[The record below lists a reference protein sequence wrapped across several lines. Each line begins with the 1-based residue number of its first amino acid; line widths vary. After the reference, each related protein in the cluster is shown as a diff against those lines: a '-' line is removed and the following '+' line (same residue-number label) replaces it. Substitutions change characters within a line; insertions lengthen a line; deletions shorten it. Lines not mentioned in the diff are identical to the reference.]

1 MQADRLHTESVQ
13 ILTAVFLPKA
23 GPAGIGVA
31 AAGMPATTI
40 SSVYEQA
47 FGSAEY
53 LHFRAILRALQ
64 LGRELRAERISVLC
78 PDEEIVKLINRETPM
93 ESGSGLV
100 PLYMRIRALMHTYR
114 LAEVRAVPRSKVAPA
129 QRLAAAAS
137 RMPARK
143 KDLQRDLFTAAA

>member
-1 MQADRLHTESVQ
+1 MRAHRLQTESVQ

-31 AAGMPATTI
+31 AADMPATTI
-40 SSVYEQA
+40 STIYEQA

-78 PDEEIVKLINRETPM
+78 PDEDTVKLINRETPM
-93 ESGSGLV
+93 ESGSRLV

-114 LAEVRAVPRSKVAPA
+114 LAEVRAVPRSRVKPA

-137 RMPARK
+137 RMPVRK
-143 KDLQRDLFTAAA
+143 KDLQRDLFAAAA